1 MESYRTAN
9 FYDKN
14 ENIENNVDN
23 SFRKINTN
31 INPTPTPK
39 LSFDFK
45 CFKEKEKE
53 NENEKNE
60 SGFSFKSELLSRRT
74 YEFLKDKDECLGE
87 INLDDVLPGD

>member
-14 ENIENNVDN
+14 ASSENNNDN

-31 INPTPTPK
+31 PTPVPK
-39 LSFDFK
+39 LSFEFK

-53 NENEKNE
+53 SDKSE
-60 SGFSFKSELLSRRT
+60 SGFSFKSELLSKRT
-74 YEFLKDKDECLGE
+74 YDFLKDKDECLE
-87 INLDDVLPGD
+87 EMNLDDGLPGV